1 MRFKTDSV
9 IKDQEWS
16 DDEDVGGRGGLGANE
31 VSYLSDML
39 GGPVPPGML
48 AALGGG
54 SFESVVSY
62 QGDDEDLMRDPSV
75 QIDMRVSANQ

>member
-1 MRFKTDSV
+1 MKEE
-9 IKDQEWS
+9 EWS
-16 DDEDVGGRGGLGANE
+16 DEEEAGGGGLGANE

-54 SFESVVSY
+54 SFESVVTH
-62 QGDDEDLMRDPSV
+62 QGDDEDLLKDPSIQV
-75 QIDMRVSANQ
+75 DLRVRRQ